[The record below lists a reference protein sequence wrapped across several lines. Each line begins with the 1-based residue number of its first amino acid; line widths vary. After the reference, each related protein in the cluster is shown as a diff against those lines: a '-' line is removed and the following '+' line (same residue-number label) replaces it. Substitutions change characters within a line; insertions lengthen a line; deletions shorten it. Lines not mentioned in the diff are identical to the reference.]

1 MKNTFFHKIKRFF
14 RGSPNEWKN
23 LPKRVIH
30 PGQADILLPNNKVI
44 TSKYTI
50 FTFLPLNMVEQ
61 FSKMANIYFLIVGIL
76 QMIPAITVSDG
87 LPTEY
92 TPLVVIVIATAIK
105 DLLEDL
111 QRHKADRKENNTI
124 ISGKKSQEIRV
135 GEYIRINPNEQIPA
149 DILLLNQECFVET
162 SQLDGETT
170 LKPKQPII
178 ENIEFIEAAGPN
190 PYLYQFSGS
199 INGQK
204 PLNEHNLLLRGSCLK
219 SLDPID
225 GIVIYTGHQTKIL
238 LNSHNP
244 RGKVTKMQQ
253 VMNRLILYL
262 FIGQWLLCI
271 FCASYFTIALSIKK
285 QDLDYLYLNQPE
297 VTALLYFSSFC
308 QSVGNWFLLFVN
320 FVPIS
325 LMLTLEMIRLFQ
337 AYFII
342 KDPEMGQNTKVQ
354 SSNLNDDLGQINHI
368 FSDKTGTLTANQM
381 TLRQYIF
388 KNQNIDLQREDS
400 QLIFNE
406 ENIIYLLQFIL
417 CNDIKVKNGNVLSSS
432 SDEMALINYF
442 LNQGLQI
449 AEDGKN
455 YLININ
461 NEIYYR
467 IEKVYLIPF
476 SSDRKRM
483 SIVLRFQE
491 KLYIFCKGADSVI
504 VSRTQSSTN
513 YQDNILSSSQT
524 FANQGLRVLLF
535 SYKELDESEFAEWLE
550 IYEKTMIQQDEQM
563 LDKLQN
569 QLETNLILS
578 GASGVE
584 DILSEHVQETI
595 VELQYAN
602 IQIWMITGDAYATAK
617 GVAQKIGLMTLRS
630 KSILVE
636 HQTISEIESLVFDSE
651 KNISNQYDIS
661 LVILGKILI
670 DYTMEDKFRLIK
682 LAKEC
687 QCVIFSRVSPKQ
699 KREIVELFQKCFP
712 NLCTL
717 AIGDGA
723 NDVNMITEA
732 NVGIGVCGVEGLQAA
747 RASDYAI
754 PLFKCLQQLL
764 LFHGRECYRRNT
776 QVVTYNFYKN
786 VLYLIP
792 QFWFGLY
799 SQFSAQS
806 IYDFYVFQCY
816 NFMFTSLPIIVYGV
830 FDIKFN
836 DTMPNKYKFGQ
847 EGRYLNFKVFILSL
861 LEGVYQS
868 LIIFFFCFYFLNT
881 SSSNGFEYGLL
892 VQGQIIFFICI
903 IVANTKILLL
913 SHQIQVLQIIIQ
925 ILSYVSYICTIL
937 IFNNVVEYQ
946 LYGVLQEILTQGI
959 TYIIVLLVSYLSIS
973 VIIYQKK
980 YQLFKKLK
988 KAQVSQ
994 STAINASLI
1003 TL

>member
-14 RGSPNEWKN
+14 KGSPNEWKH
-23 LPKRVIH
+23 LPKRIIN
-30 PGQADILLPNNKVI
+30 PGQADLSLPNNKII

-50 FTFLPLNMVEQ
+50 FTFLPLNLVEQ

-111 QRHKADRKENNTI
+111 QRHKADKKENNAI
-124 ISGKKSQEIRV
+124 ISEKKSQEIRV

-149 DILLLNQECFVET
+149 DILLLNQECYVET
-162 SQLDGETT
+162 SQLDGETA
-170 LKPKQPII
+170 LKPKQPIN
-178 ENIEFIEAAGPN
+178 ENIEYIEAAGPN

-244 RGKVTKMQQ
+244 RGKSTKMQQ

-285 QDLDYLYLNQPE
+285 QDLDYLYLNQPQ
-297 VTALLYFSSFC
+297 VTSLLYFSNFC
-308 QSVGNWFLLFVN
+308 QNVGNWFLLFVN

-337 AYFII
+337 AYLITQ
-342 KDPEMGQNTKVQ
+342 DSEMSPNTKVQ

-381 TLRQYIF
+381 TLRSYVF
-388 KNQNIDLQREDS
+388 KNQEINLQRGDS
-400 QLIFNE
+400 SLILNK
-406 ENIIYLLQFIL
+406 ENIIYLLQFIF
-417 CNDIKVKNGNVLSSS
+417 CNDIKIKNGNVLSSS

-442 LNQGLQI
+442 LNQGVEL
-449 AEDGKN
+449 AEDDNN
-455 YLININ
+455 YLIKIDDQIN
-461 NEIYYR
+461 YR
-467 IEKVYLIPF
+467 IEKVYLIQF

-483 SIVLRFQE
+483 SIIVRFQNQ
-491 KLYIFCKGADSVI
+491 LYLFCKGADSVI
-504 VSRTQSSTN
+504 LSRIKQSTN
-513 YQDNILSSSQT
+513 YQEFIISASQE

-535 SYKELDESEFAEWLE
+535 SYKQLQNSEFQEWLE
-550 IYEKTMIQQDEQM
+550 QYEKALIQQDEKI
-563 LDKLQN
+563 LDNLQN
-569 QLETNLILS
+569 QLEINLILS

-595 VELQYAN
+595 QELQCAN
-602 IQIWMITGDAYATAK
+602 IQIWMITGDSYATAK
-617 GVAQKIGLMTLRS
+617 GVAKKIGLMSSRS

-636 HQTISEIESLVFDSE
+636 NQKLQQIGTQVFESE
-651 KNISNQYDIS
+651 KNAKNQYEIS
-661 LVILGKILI
+661 LIILGQILI
-670 DYTMEDKFRLIK
+670 DYTIEDKLNLIK

-699 KREIVELFQKCFP
+699 KREIVELFQKCYPSF
-712 NLCTL
+712 CTL

-732 NVGIGVCGVEGLQAA
+732 NVGIGVCGIEGLQAA

-754 PLFKCLQQLL
+754 PKFKCLQQLL

-830 FDIKFN
+830 FDIKYN
-836 DTMPNKYKFGQ
+836 DIMPNKYKLGQ
-847 EGRYLNFKVFILSL
+847 ESHYLNFKVFILSM

-868 LIIFFFCFYFLNT
+868 VLIFFFCFYFLNT
-881 SSSNGFEYGLL
+881 TSSNGFDYGLL
-892 VQGQIIFFICI
+892 IQGQIIFLICI
-903 IVANTKILLL
+903 IVANTKIILL
-913 SHQIQVLQIIIQ
+913 SHQIQALQIIIQ
-925 ILSYVSYICTIL
+925 ILSYFSYICTIL

-946 LYGVLQEILTQGI
+946 LYGVLQEILSQGI
-959 TYIIVLLVSYLSIS
+959 MYIIVLFVSYLTLS

-980 YQLFKKLK
+980 YEFFKSLEKV
-988 KAQVSQ
+988 QQSQ